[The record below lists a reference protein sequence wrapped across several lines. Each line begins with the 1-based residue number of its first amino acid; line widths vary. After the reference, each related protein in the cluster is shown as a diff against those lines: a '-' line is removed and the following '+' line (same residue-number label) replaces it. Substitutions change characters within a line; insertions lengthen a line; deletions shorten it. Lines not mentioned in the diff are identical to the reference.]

1 MSQDALAVPGAG
13 GLRYRSKRARP
24 FGRYVKWFLL
34 YALLITLAVVMIFPY
49 CWMVVNSLKG
59 PRGFTAN
66 PNSLIP
72 QTLSFESLSYVWF
85 QGKIAVFLKNSF
97 LYAIIVL
104 IAQTLI
110 DSLAAY
116 AFSRI
121 EFPGRDP
128 LFVIILATMML
139 PYSVLLIPTY
149 LIIWR
154 LHLANTVAGVVIP
167 GFASAYGVFMLRQF
181 FMNIPFELEDAARI
195 DGCGRLRIYWQVI
208 LPLAQPALITMGL
221 FTFMGQWS
229 DFTWPLV
236 VLSDAK
242 KYPITVGLSLFR
254 DEQWLNWDRTF
265 AASVIGSLPLVILF
279 FLGQRYI
286 IGGISLTGL
295 KG

>member
-1 MSQDALAVPGAG
+1 
-13 GLRYRSKRARP
+13 
-24 FGRYVKWFLL
+24 VKWFLL

-49 CWMVVNSLKG
+49 YWMVVNSLKG